1 MSKLKRNNTKDGV
14 QRLVAG
20 AARPIMVRVPVKTAE
35 HLSAQARKAKMPV
48 SVFGALVVTSF
59 LEKAYGKKL
68 PRTFMTKRRGAG
80 AFSPPRSLMGS

>member
-1 MSKLKRNNTKDGV
+1 MAKMKRNNTKDGV
-14 QRLVAG
+14 QSLVAG
-20 AARPIMVRVPVKTAE
+20 AARPIMMRMPVKTAE

-48 SVFGALVVTSF
+48 GVFGALVVTSF

-80 AFSPPRSLMGS
+80 DFSPPKSLMA